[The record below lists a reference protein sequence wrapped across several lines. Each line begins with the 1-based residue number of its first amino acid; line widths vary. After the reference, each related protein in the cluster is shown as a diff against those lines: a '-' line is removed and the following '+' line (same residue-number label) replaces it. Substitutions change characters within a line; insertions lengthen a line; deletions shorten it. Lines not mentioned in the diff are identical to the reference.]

1 MKNPLEALKRR
12 LDAIPDAEPVIVTAI
27 AGSYYDG
34 TETEHGETYPELIIA
49 KTDATRRA
57 INSIS
62 KHYHVIW
69 NGDPYHYTITTQAD
83 HERARA
89 AADIA
94 DAFLTAFWTY
104 IHNHGHN
111 PAAQAAALEA
121 GRAAVIRATAKE
133 A

>member
-1 MKNPLEALKRR
+1 MKNTLEALKRR
-12 LDAIPDAEPVIVTAI
+12 FDAIPDAEPVIVTAI
-27 AGSYYDG
+27 SGRYYDG
-34 TETEHGETYPELIIA
+34 TETEHGETYPELIIT

-62 KHYHVIW
+62 KHYRVIW
-69 NGDPYHYTITTQAD
+69 NGDPYHYTITTLAD
-83 HERARA
+83 YERARA

-94 DAFLTAFWTY
+94 DAFLTAFWTH
-104 IHNHGHN
+104 IHHHGHSHES
-111 PAAQAAALEA
+111 QAAAIEA